1 MKDAIFGLL
10 SSKKALM
17 AILSGVAWITGKAG
31 FDFDTEVLAPA
42 IAPLWMY
49 IFSQGIADHGKEKA
63 KATAVLTAA
72 DAETLKALI
81 AANDAAANEAV
92 DKLPK
97 S

>member
-17 AILSGVAWITGKAG
+17 AILSGAVWIAGKAG
-31 FDFDTEVLAPA
+31 LDLDTEVIGPA

-63 KATAVLTAA
+63 KATAALTAA
-72 DAETLKALI
+72 DVETLKAAI

-92 DKLPK
+92 AKLPK